1 MNFGTSNFLFEIL
14 QAIWAVKKLW
24 LLAGG
29 VVILALALQVLTDL
43 LNRKSRIRWFFSK
56 KKILDLQR
64 LTPSEFESYTAE
76 LFRALGYKTRVVG
89 GVGDGGIDV
98 EAEKDGVVHYIQCKK
113 FITRQVSV
121 GAVRDFYGAIAD
133 KLDGGKGYFITTN
146 VFTLDA
152 EKFAAEKP
160 IELVDRFKLMDYLR
174 LAKIDV
180 SVGTASSVCPKC
192 GGQLVE
198 RSGKFGRF
206 LGCSNY
212 PSVGISVWG
221 HQSRLCSQR

>member
-1 MNFGTSNFLFEIL
+1 MQFDTSHLLIGIL
-14 QAIWAVKKLW
+14 KGMWAFKKLW

-29 VVILALALQVLTDL
+29 VFLLALALQVVTDL

-76 LFRALGYKTRVVG
+76 LFRSLGYKTRVVG

-113 FITRQVSV
+113 FITRQVPV

-133 KLDGGKGYFITTN
+133 KLNGGKGYFITTN
-146 VFTLDA
+146 IFTLDA
-152 EKFAAEKP
+152 EKFAEGKP

-174 LAKIDV
+174 LAKVDAP
-180 SVGTASSVCPKC
+180 VGTTSSVCPKC
-192 GGQLVE
+192 GGRLVE

-206 LGCSNY
+206 LGCCNY
-212 PSVGISVWG
+212 PK
-221 HQSRLCSQR
+221 CSYTVKA